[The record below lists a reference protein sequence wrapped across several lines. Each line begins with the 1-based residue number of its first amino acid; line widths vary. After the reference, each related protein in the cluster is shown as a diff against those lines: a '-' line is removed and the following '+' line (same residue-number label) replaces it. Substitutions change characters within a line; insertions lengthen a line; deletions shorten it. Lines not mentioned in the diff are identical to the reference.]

1 MDHIPSEKIPFI
13 IGVVALALVFIGWL
27 VYRNLKDE
35 DEFEHNMDD
44 PKKDIEKHSKEDK
57 V

>member
-1 MDHIPSEKIPFI
+1 MSHIPSEKFPFL
-13 IGVVALALVFIGWL
+13 IGVIVLALALIGWL
-27 VYRNLKDE
+27 IYRNLKDE